1 MQSSMAGELKWE
13 VVMHGERYIVQIM
26 IVNAAVVNFAYQVSG
41 VHPEIQYP
49 VNHAKQIK
57 RVVDNCTSL
66 KSENIEE

>member
-13 VVMHGERYIVQIM
+13 GGHAWGKIYCPNNDNECRCGEFCISSVWSTPR
-26 IVNAAVVNFAYQVSG
+26 N
-41 VHPEIQYP
+41 P